1 MNEQL
6 KIKKA
11 LFALN
16 DLTLEQIDKVVK
28 EIKTLKIKRK
38 NAK

>member
-16 DLTLEQIDKVVK
+16 DLTLEQINKVVK
-28 EIKTLKIKRK
+28 EVKSIKKK